1 MNRMQQTAQERHK
14 AHFNYRRLSPEEMET
29 YADQGFILLDDVLTE
44 QGVAEM
50 KEQCMSFWSAQKE
63 DYDPSGS
70 WLKNM
75 LLDNAHHHAP
85 IVRDYYFEGPLVNI
99 AEQLIGPNLKGVTA
113 QLTFKLRGNTKR
125 VHWHQ
130 DNVYGEL
137 APYNAI
143 TCLTALDKSDEANG
157 CLWIAPGSHKDGQRR
172 AGFTEEER
180 AALIEI
186 ELKPDDSAAM
196 PMPMEPGQCL
206 IFTCWTYHR
215 SDGNSSKD
223 RDRRILFIRYADA
236 DAVEVYNNNRPRLG
250 RVVRGA
256 SRFPDV
262 MEFETDL

>member
-1 MNRMQQTAQERHK
+1 MSHMQQPVQDRHE
-14 AHFNYRRLSPEEMET
+14 AHFNYRHLSPEELEA
-29 YADQGFILLDDVLTE
+29 YADQGFLLLDDVLTE

-50 KEQCMSFWSAQKE
+50 RDQCMSYWSAKKE
-63 DYDPSGS
+63 GYDPGGS

-75 LLDNAHHHAP
+75 LLDDAHHHAP
-85 IVRDYYFEGPLVNI
+85 IVRDYYFEGPLVNV
-99 AEQLIGPNLKGVTA
+99 AEQLIGPNVKGVTA

-180 AALIEI
+180 SALIEI
-186 ELKPDDSAAM
+186 ELKPDDSNAI

-206 IFTCWTYHR
+206 MFSCWTYHR
-215 SDGNSSKD
+215 SDGNTSKD

-250 RVVRGA
+250 RVVRGT

-262 MEFETDL
+262 TEFEQDL